1 MALIQN
7 QIEGRKTMPEY
18 AYFNGKFMFL
28 PEANINILTNFMH
41 YGTGVFEGIR
51 GNWNAEKNQVYL
63 FRLKEHFARL
73 LKGCEVLKMTI
84 PYSVEDLCRLTLE
97 MVSKSGLK
105 ENVYIRPVAYKSSKL
120 MGVRL
125 HNLDADFFAFVIPW
139 GRYIDSDMCS
149 VGVSSWRRPGS
160 NFAAPQAKITGGYIN
175 SAFAKTEAH
184 ENGFD
189 EAIVL
194 NEFGRVAE
202 GSGENIFLLIDG
214 KLATPSVSENIL
226 IGITRDTIIK
236 LAKNELGLEVSE
248 RPIERTELY
257 MAEEAFFTGTAAHVS
272 PIAQIDR
279 RPVGNGGIGPITKKL
294 QTLYY
299 EIIEGRNPKY
309 IDWCSPVY

>member
-1 MALIQN
+1 M
-7 QIEGRKTMPEY
+7 EGYKAMPEY
-18 AYFNGKFMFL
+18 AYFQNKFMPL
-28 PEANINILTNFMH
+28 SEANTNIMTNFMH

-51 GNWNAEKNQVYL
+51 GNWNAEKKQVYL

-73 LKGCEVLKMTI
+73 LNGCKVLKMTI
-84 PYSVEDLCRLTLE
+84 PYSVEDLCKLTLE

-105 ENVYIRPVAYKSSKL
+105 ENVYIRPVAYKSSKV

-125 HNLDADFFAFVIPW
+125 HNLDADYFAFVIPW
-139 GRYIDSDMCS
+139 GRYIDSDKCS

-175 SAFAKTEAH
+175 SALAKTEAH

-194 NEFGRVAE
+194 NEAGRVAE
-202 GSGENIFLLIDG
+202 GSGENIFLLIEG
-214 KLATPSVSENIL
+214 KLVTPAVSENIL

-236 LAKNELGLEVSE
+236 LAKNELRLEVVE

-279 RPVGNGGIGPITKKL
+279 RPVGDGEVGPITRKL
-294 QTLYY
+294 QGLYFD
-299 EIIEGRNPKY
+299 IIEGKNPKY